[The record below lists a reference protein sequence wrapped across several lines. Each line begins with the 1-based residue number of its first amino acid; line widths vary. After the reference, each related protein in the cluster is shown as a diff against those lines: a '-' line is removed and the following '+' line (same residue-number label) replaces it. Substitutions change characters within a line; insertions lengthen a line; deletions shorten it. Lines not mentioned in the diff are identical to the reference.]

1 MLYIYEGDILT
12 AKMRAFS
19 KNNQSV
25 SNAVQKFRKAN
36 SMTQEDLA
44 RATGVTRQTIISIE
58 KGKYTPSL
66 PSAMVLAKTFNA
78 KVEDIFSL

>member
-1 MLYIYEGDILT
+1 
-12 AKMRAFS
+12 MRVFS
-19 KNNQSV
+19 KSSQSV
-25 SNAVQKFRKAN
+25 NNAVQKFRKSN

-44 RATGVTRQTIISIE
+44 RVTGVTRQTIISIE

-66 PSAMVLAKTFNA
+66 PLALLIAKTFNA

>member
-1 MLYIYEGDILT
+1 
-12 AKMRAFS
+12 MRAFS
-19 KNNQSV
+19 KNNQKSV

-36 SMTQEDLA
+36 TMTQEDLA

-58 KGKYTPSL
+58 KEKYTPSL
-66 PSAMVLAKTFNA
+66 RLALLIAKTFNA